1 MEGLGK
7 KRKVYIWLYPCCLL
21 TEFSSIF
28 SYNMLKFAYPNV
40 GTWAQMAKS
49 LVVRA
54 RTETEIRGHG
64 GTTGQTAFTFGEHGE
79 TRDH

>member
-1 MEGLGK
+1 
-7 KRKVYIWLYPCCLL
+7 
-21 TEFSSIF
+21 
-28 SYNMLKFAYPNV
+28 MLKFAYPNV

-64 GTTGQTAFTFGEHGE
+64 GTTSQTAFTFGEHGE